1 MPRVHRYYIK
11 NNLSTDPLIPD
22 EMIGELLKES
32 QISLLQLN
40 PAELAWQLTL
50 EDFKVFREIE
60 PTEYVDELFELN
72 SKYGCPMIQKFAEVS
87 LSPLFIFTVN

>member
-1 MPRVHRYYIK
+1 M
-11 NNLSTDPLIPD
+11 
-22 EMIGELLKES
+22 
-32 QISLLQLN
+32 LQLN

-87 LSPLFIFTVN
+87 LSPLFIFTMSDLKFWIFRNTFDGCLKILLSL